1 MLKKYLSCIDETNI
15 LLLIYEAFNLIS
27 VFVENHSLLSG
38 TDEIPYSMNQNV
50 NGRGLFHGYCTIS
63 KNVNHFI
70 SVTKCFLL

>member
-1 MLKKYLSCIDETNI
+1 MLHKKHQRKKGHFMLQT
-15 LLLIYEAFNLIS
+15 
-27 VFVENHSLLSG
+27 

-70 SVTKCFLL
+70 SVTK